1 MDTEVQNIIGYIG
14 LITGGASAVYAAIN
28 HKRIRSTC
36 CGRKMEVS
44 LDFESTT
51 PPGMMRPIIAPK
63 TDDIIREK
71 DDKHISEADV

>member
-1 MDTEVQNIIGYIG
+1 MDVSTQNVIGYIG
-14 LITGGASAVYAAIN
+14 LITGALSAVYVAIN

-51 PPGMMRPIIAPK
+51 PPGALRHIVSPK
-63 TDDIIREK
+63 THTFTR
-71 DDKHISEADV
+71 DDKHISEADI